1 MNCQYTENCK
11 IFWAWT
17 LDKGWAAARQSAG
30 ILAVKREGVIR
41 CSTDRQF
48 DMSDDSGSSLS
59 RMLAILDRF
68 NIERFEWTV
77 EELSQAMDY
86 TPSSTY
92 RYVRALSRAGLLAR
106 LPAGTYVVGAKIIEL
121 EALTRRVD
129 PIVLAAQPVLAE
141 LSRQTGCTCMLSSVY
156 GDRLINVAQH
166 VGLEPVEIAY
176 TRGEP
181 LPWFRGAPG
190 MAVLAFMSAH
200 RIRKLYEKFGQAGEE
215 TSSQEDARDQDWR
228 EIRGRLKT
236 IRQTGYSVSIGEL
249 QPQLVGFGVPV
260 IPQGDPIGS
269 ISLVCT
275 RQRADLL
282 DSQGIG
288 KLIVERVRGL
298 SERLGGSPS

>member
-1 MNCQYTENCK
+1 MVREAMC
-11 IFWAWT
+11 
-17 LDKGWAAARQSAG
+17 QSAG
-30 ILAVKREGVIR
+30 ILAVKREDVIR
-41 CSTDRQF
+41 CGTDRQF

-68 NIERFEWTV
+68 SIERFEWTV

-92 RYVRALSRAGLLAR
+92 RYVRALSRTGLLAR

-166 VGLEPVEIAY
+166 VGLEPVDVAY

-200 RIRKLYEKFGQAGEE
+200 RIRKLYEKFGPADA
-215 TSSQEDARDQDWR
+215 EDARDQDWR
-228 EIRGRLKT
+228 EIRGRLKA

-288 KLIVERVRGL
+288 KLIVDQAREL
-298 SERLGGSPS
+298 SERINGAP

>member
-1 MNCQYTENCK
+1 
-11 IFWAWT
+11 
-17 LDKGWAAARQSAG
+17 
-30 ILAVKREGVIR
+30 
-41 CSTDRQF
+41 
-48 DMSDDSGSSLS
+48 MSDDSGSSLS

-77 EELSQAMDY
+77 EDLSQAMGY
-86 TPSSTY
+86 TPSSAY
-92 RYVRALSRAGLLAR
+92 RYVRALSRAGLLTR

-190 MAVLAFMSAH
+190 PAVLAFMSTQRA
-200 RIRKLYEKFGQAGEE
+200 RKLYEKFGEARAEKLP
-215 TSSQEDARDQDWR
+215 SEDADDRGWR
-228 EIRGRLKT
+228 EMRGRLKT
-236 IRQTGYSVSIGEL
+236 IRQAGYCVSFGEL
-249 QPQLVGFGVPV
+249 QSQLVGFGVPV
-260 IPQGDPIGS
+260 IPQTEPIGS

-288 KLIVERVRGL
+288 KLIVEQVRGL
-298 SERLGGSPS
+298 NKKIAP